1 MHEGGFQAGLCK
13 AAYHPSVETKTAV
26 PEASEAQDDPPDQG
40 QSLVAQFSNR
50 LLPDLLA
57 RWQDRLIASWQ
68 IEKLRCHV
76 LPIPWRLSA

>member
-1 MHEGGFQAGLCK
+1 MQGSIPPIGRNKDRRAG
-13 AAYHPSVETKTAV
+13 S
-26 PEASEAQDDPPDQG
+26 SEAQDDPPDQG

-50 LLPDLLA
+50 LLPDLVA